1 MTSDKEIGA
10 NFAGK
15 FYPNQ
20 NNQIT
25 YMVFFSEFDSLKHTR
40 NVFRYDIENVKV
52 QQVSCH
58 GYETRGRPR

>member
-15 FYPNQ
+15 FYPIPKQSNY
-20 NNQIT
+20 I
-25 YMVFFSEFDSLKHTR
+25 YGIFSEFDSLRHTR